1 MYGKIFESIYDGSLY
16 GQWEAIVTMQQLIVL
31 ADADGVID
39 MTPPTIA
46 GKTSIPLEILEKG
59 LKTLS
64 EPDPYS
70 RSPGSDGVRIQ
81 LLDEQRPWGWFLVN
95 HEKYQ
100 KLRTAEDRRVYMRKY
115 MRDRRKE
122 ESVNNSVNPCKQTLA
137 PLANKDKDKDKDKD
151 KPTTAPAV
159 PKEPPEFAEFRKA
172 FPKRAGAQPW
182 PRALRV
188 IRARLKEG
196 TSWAEIL
203 AGTERY
209 ADFCDATAKTGTEYV
224 LQAATFCG
232 PEKHFLEPWEPPAT
246 KSELRQDKNI
256 DAAHEWLEASSG

>member
-31 ADADGVID
+31 ADADGVVD
-39 MTPPTIA
+39 MTPQALA

-59 LKTLS
+59 LKILS

-70 RSPGSDGVRIQ
+70 RSPAINGVRIQ

-95 HEKYQ
+95 HKKYQ
-100 KLRTAEDRRVYMRKY
+100 GLRTAEDRREYMRGY
-115 MRDRRKE
+115 MRNRRAE
-122 ESVNNSVNPCKQTLA
+122 QAVNNSVNSGKQSLA
-137 PLANKDKDKDKDKD
+137 QLANKDKDIDIDKD

-159 PKEPPEFAEFRKA
+159 PAKFDEFKKIYPVRS
-172 FPKRAGAQPW
+172 GAQPW
-182 PRALRV
+182 SRALKV

-196 TSWAEIL
+196 NKWADFLEG
-203 AGTERY
+203 ARRY
-209 ADFCDATAKTGTEYV
+209 AAYCDAVDKTGTEFV

-232 PEKHFLEPWEPPAT
+232 SEKHFLELWQPPPKKT
-246 KSELRQDKNI
+246 EVQQDKNI
-256 DAAHEWLEASSG
+256 EAALKFMELASED